1 MPAVAF
7 AGVDSVIEER
17 MPPHRG
23 HMLASLAVDR
33 ACLSCVAGS
42 PLPRSCR
49 GACPAGAR
57 RWRSSAWDVNE
68 RYRWQSGNPPS
79 PTRAPPYREAVS
91 WRYCPVS
98 PAPRQ
103 YHQHT
108 CACAGA
114 LGSSRCESFS
124 RSRHAPAALP
134 APAAFAEKRSR
145 TAKAPARA
153 PPSVADTVSR
163 VTDLWS
169 DSSASSWPLPFH
181 RTRGPCSRHHLW

>member
-1 MPAVAF
+1 MTLTRVGFRWFPSGGDGCRYWVGNDHTASRGTLERLRCGSAPR
-7 AGVDSVIEER
+7 GVQ
-17 MPPHRG
+17 PPR
-23 HMLASLAVDR
+23 R
-33 ACLSCVAGS
+33 I
-42 PLPRSCR
+42 PLGCR
-49 GACPAGAR
+49 L
-57 RWRSSAWDVNE
+57 
-68 RYRWQSGNPPS
+68 QSGIPPS

-114 LGSSRCESFS
+114 LGSSLCESFS
-124 RSRHAPAALP
+124 RSRHTPAALP
-134 APAAFAEKRSR
+134 APAAFAEKRSK
-145 TAKAPARA
+145 TAKAPAPA

-169 DSSASSWPLPFH
+169 ASPASSWPLPFH